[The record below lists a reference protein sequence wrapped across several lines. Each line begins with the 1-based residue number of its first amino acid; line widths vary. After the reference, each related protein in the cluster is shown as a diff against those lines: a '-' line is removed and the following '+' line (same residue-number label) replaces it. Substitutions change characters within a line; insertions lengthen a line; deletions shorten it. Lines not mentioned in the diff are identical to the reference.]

1 MASLPLFQTIANA
14 QEEPGCFI
22 LDSSGQVN
30 RLDPLCKRDEQQKL
44 RNVMKA
50 QELYQ
55 KGFDLGRRRLYK
67 EAAEAFTQAINL
79 NPDFVEAYMIR
90 AHARSGAGDIH
101 GGVEDFQ
108 KAIDIYRARGQSQIA
123 DMLLVPLNSLKN
135 EITFGQEEQG
145 QTEVED
151 EPKGK

>member
-1 MASLPLFQTIANA
+1 
-14 QEEPGCFI
+14 
-22 LDSSGQVN
+22 
-30 RLDPLCKRDEQQKL
+30 
-44 RNVMKA
+44 
-50 QELYQ
+50 
-55 KGFDLGRRRLYK
+55 
-67 EAAEAFTQAINL
+67 
-79 NPDFVEAYMIR
+79 MIR